1 MIIQMY
7 NPQGKAKL
15 FTHAETIEDE
25 DGKLQ
30 RELIK
35 QISLNHPDVVVCG
48 ENVGADTDA
57 ENAIATLHGHGDVM
71 EIRDA
76 TELDDELTEQQ
87 REVLDMIDN
96 IASDVFVILHFAS
109 RFEAKSFIENE
120 SFMNGPYVFLN
131 GEEIDLL

>member
-1 MIIQMY
+1 MIITMY

-25 DGKLQ
+25 DCNLQ

-48 ENVGADTDA
+48 ELVVSDTDV

-76 TELDDELTEQQ
+76 TEYDELTEQQ

-96 IASDVFVILHFAS
+96 IAGSEIFLILHFAS

-120 SFMNGPYVFLN
+120 SFMSDPFVFLN
-131 GEEIDLL
+131 GEEITLL